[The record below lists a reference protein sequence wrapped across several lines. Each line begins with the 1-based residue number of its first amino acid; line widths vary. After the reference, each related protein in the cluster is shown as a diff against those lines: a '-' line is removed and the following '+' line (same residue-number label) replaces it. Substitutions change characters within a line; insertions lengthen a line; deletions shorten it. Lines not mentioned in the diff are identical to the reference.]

1 LQKADPFPRAHA
13 FEANRFSMVKAVVV
27 IFSVSLAAVAAG
39 DAFAITSLTESQVR
53 NVCGS
58 DLKKTPGHFGCT
70 KKCVDPNSTCIYD
83 CSEKTGECN
92 GVSLPVP
99 ASGGDRK
106 DDQSKAKK

>member
-1 LQKADPFPRAHA
+1 
-13 FEANRFSMVKAVVV
+13 MVKAVVV